1 MNKNDEKNTTV
12 KMTTPLGEI
21 NLDMLEYHE
30 ANKIARNH
38 VNPEDFSVA
47 RKTVRDFLGAEDKI
61 DVRYWEN
68 KLGSLVKMH
77 LDVHFSDATLVKEFD
92 FDGNLQTDATYSS
105 IYLGEKGYARFMA
118 RGWRFYVRNVAS
130 GEEKFALHSS
140 VDSDGDQRI
149 TVITDTN
156 GRGLEIIEELMDSF
170 YANGPLNGGFF
181 DIQYN
186 FMKRNQRTNELMAWN
201 PRIKETLERDVLNFI
216 KVMPILKENGLPN
229 SRGII
234 LSGPPGTGKTM
245 IAKSMASETE
255 ATTILISAEMIQQR
269 NDIKSAF
276 RLARKLAPTLIII
289 EDIDTA
295 GTVSRRFAD
304 HPILGEYLQAM
315 DGIEANEGVVVLAT
329 TNHTENIDPAISDR
343 PGRFDRII
351 EVPLPDVNQ
360 RINILSNLL
369 AKMPTDN
376 ISFRLGTE
384 GYFGN
389 ETISRIGREAKHLS
403 GAWIREIVHT
413 AFIFATYDGR
423 TSIHAN
429 DLKAALKD
437 VKERRGLA
445 YKSTP
450 NLEHNYLE
458 SDSDLNNLFI

>member
-68 KLGSLVKMH
+68 KLGSLIKMH
-77 LDVHFSDATLVKEFD
+77 LDVHFSNATLVKEFD

-105 IYLGEKGYARFMA
+105 IYLGERGYARFMA

-186 FMKRNQRTNELMAWN
+186 FHHQ
-201 PRIKETLERDVLNFI
+201 
-216 KVMPILKENGLPN
+216 
-229 SRGII
+229 S
-234 LSGPPGTGKTM
+234 
-245 IAKSMASETE
+245 
-255 ATTILISAEMIQQR
+255 
-269 NDIKSAF
+269 
-276 RLARKLAPTLIII
+276 
-289 EDIDTA
+289 
-295 GTVSRRFAD
+295 
-304 HPILGEYLQAM
+304 
-315 DGIEANEGVVVLAT
+315 
-329 TNHTENIDPAISDR
+329 
-343 PGRFDRII
+343 
-351 EVPLPDVNQ
+351 
-360 RINILSNLL
+360 
-369 AKMPTDN
+369 
-376 ISFRLGTE
+376 
-384 GYFGN
+384 
-389 ETISRIGREAKHLS
+389 
-403 GAWIREIVHT
+403 
-413 AFIFATYDGR
+413 
-423 TSIHAN
+423 
-429 DLKAALKD
+429 
-437 VKERRGLA
+437 
-445 YKSTP
+445 
-450 NLEHNYLE
+450 
-458 SDSDLNNLFI
+458 